1 MDGEEHDEHLLD
13 GEEEEEEGE
22 GVDQVNKTD
31 LQDWFKANLACL
43 FVSDTCLNGCTNQ
56 VQILCGTSRGHWEG
70 LWSIRLKICNL
81 KIFRS

>member
-43 FVSDTCLNGCTNQ
+43 FVSDTCLNG
-56 VQILCGTSRGHWEG
+56 
-70 LWSIRLKICNL
+70 
-81 KIFRS
+81 